1 MNFNALNEY
10 LKTLE
15 GELGLAGYDCAVY
28 LDGGEVYRRMEGYA
42 DREASRPIARDT
54 IYRMFSMTKPI
65 TCAAALQ
72 LYERGKFLLT
82 DPVSRYLPEF
92 SEMTVREGDALRPAV
107 RPITVR
113 DLFAMSAGLTYDLD
127 SPSMQAMMR
136 ETDMRYTTRQFAQAL
151 AKEPLIYEPGERW
164 AYSLAHDVLGALI
177 EELSGLSFEAYL
189 ERHVFAPLGM
199 KDAHFFV
206 PQDKLGR
213 VACRY
218 RCERGRAPVREAY
231 ENVYQRSPNCRSG
244 GAGLS
249 CTLDDYARFACALC
263 RGGWCEQTHTRI
275 LGSAT
280 VRLMRENQLSDA
292 QMRDF
297 NWTQYAGYGYG
308 LGVRTLVSRA
318 ESGSPGGLGEFG
330 WGGAAG
336 TYALIDPEYRLVM
349 LFGQQS
355 SPNFE
360 DVVQPRIRNILYRC
374 LEEV

>member
-42 DREASRPIARDT
+42 DREANRPIARDT

-189 ERHVFAPLGM
+189 ERHVFTPLGM

-213 VACRY
+213 VAYRY

-263 RGGWCEQTHTRI
+263 QGGWCEQTHTRI

-297 NWTQYAGYGYG
+297 NWVQYAGYGYG

-360 DVVQPRIRNILYRC
+360 NVVQPRIRNILYRC